1 MGRTQERDCQRGGWQ
16 TLPTRVGMHG
26 GRLLGPGGQSRYG
39 ECEMKQRFILPV
51 VLAMLAASAAAQ
63 VIFTG
68 QELLSRVSNNPV
80 TVNVEPDKEIDLYY
94 ESGPLQSSTRRGRR
108 QSAFSREGQ
117 LQTLSLNARSG

>member
-1 MGRTQERDCQRGGWQ
+1 
-16 TLPTRVGMHG
+16 
-26 GRLLGPGGQSRYG
+26 
-39 ECEMKQRFILPV
+39 
-51 VLAMLAASAAAQ
+51 MLAASAAAQ

-94 ESGPLQSSTRRGRR
+94 ESGPLQSSRRRGRR